1 MEVCKMNNKK
11 TTELSKEEFEKLVEK
26 EMKIL
31 ESKEEDFIDYESE
44 EFKDIDFERLD
55 SLPDKEAIDEINTLF
70 DENDRLVEKDYLS
83 SFLEQQDRLVYYEIE
98 NIFKNSK
105 TKAYKN
111 RLILKKNPPVL
122 VVKDDL
128 ENEARFILTENFTE
142 DLIKSLKEV
151 QRAYYGFSA
160 PKEMDIPDKWSEK
173 VFYFLKRNP
182 LKIIIPII
190 LIIALIILIN

>member
-1 MEVCKMNNKK
+1 MNDKK
-11 TTELSKEEFEKLVEK
+11 NTELSKEEFEKLVEK

-31 ESKEEDFIDYESE
+31 ESMEEDFIDYESK

-55 SLPDKEAIDEINTLF
+55 SLPDKEAIEEINTLF

-122 VVKDDL
+122 VIKDDL

-160 PKEMDIPDKWSEK
+160 PKEMDIPDKWSDK